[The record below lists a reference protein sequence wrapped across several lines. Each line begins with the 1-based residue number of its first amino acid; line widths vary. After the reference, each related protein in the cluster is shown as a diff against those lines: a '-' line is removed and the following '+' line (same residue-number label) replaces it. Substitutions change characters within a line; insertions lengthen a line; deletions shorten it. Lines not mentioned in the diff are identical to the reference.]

1 MFTTENQW
9 MSLLCR
15 APRVIIHGTWI
26 YDYEAVIFHPPP
38 PVYQSLDAPLLYKSY
53 PESLLPDWKAIQW
66 LNRTSIIAPC
76 YNTRR
81 RGVSGSAV
89 YWFNGIRIR
98 HHCIANLRF
107 PLKQKL
113 KKKEETI
120 KTKVNKMIEAPKT
133 VNLIYKVIH
142 IHDQGMCLV
151 RMCRP
156 TS

>member
-1 MFTTENQW
+1 MYNVYNRKPVNVVTVSRPEGNN
-9 MSLLCR
+9 
-15 APRVIIHGTWI
+15 TWYVDI
-26 YDYEAVIFHPPP
+26 WLWGCYIPPPP
-38 PVYQSLDAPLLYKSY
+38 PVYQSLDTPLLYKSY

-120 KTKVNKMIEAPKT
+120 KTKVNIMIEAPKT

-151 RMCRP
+151 KMC